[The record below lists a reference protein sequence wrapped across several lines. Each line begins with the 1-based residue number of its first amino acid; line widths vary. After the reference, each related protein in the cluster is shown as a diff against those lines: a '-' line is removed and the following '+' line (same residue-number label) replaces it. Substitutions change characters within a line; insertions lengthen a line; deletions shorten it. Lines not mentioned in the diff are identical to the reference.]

1 MSNGETVE
9 NIDKFVGCNVF
20 VCRTDDSG
28 VGQKARKDVWGIEII
43 QYYILTP
50 VVFFLNSSCRSFS
63 LPYKSLTFQ
72 TPTSIKLGLIVL
84 FLALVDESEGLGW
97 KRE

>member
-1 MSNGETVE
+1 MIIYLSNGETVE

-43 QYYILTP
+43 QY
-50 VVFFLNSSCRSFS
+50 
-63 LPYKSLTFQ
+63 
-72 TPTSIKLGLIVL
+72 
-84 FLALVDESEGLGW
+84 
-97 KRE
+97 